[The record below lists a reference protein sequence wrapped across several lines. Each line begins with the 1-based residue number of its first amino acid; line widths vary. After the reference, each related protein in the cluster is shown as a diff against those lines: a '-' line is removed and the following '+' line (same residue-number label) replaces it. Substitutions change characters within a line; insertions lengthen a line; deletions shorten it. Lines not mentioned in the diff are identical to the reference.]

1 MRFATWNLKYPD
13 DGKESFQR
21 LDFLNSLEWDVLAL
35 QEVSSAAWQVF
46 SENGLTEGGFCSLE
60 GFGVD
65 SKKAYGVAL
74 LVQNGFSLRDP
85 ELLPGNP
92 QIRRALAAKLYGLE
106 NPVNVL
112 SWHAPNAAS
121 SGAEFKMKG
130 YKAIIGWINSKKGSI
145 VIGFDGN
152 HWNISS
158 ELDLLNVEY
167 EEQSSFFLENWFFG
181 DEPPHRLRD
190 ALIDYY
196 RNNPTIYA
204 DAVKE
209 RPQGPL
215 AVSYIRGKTEDRFD
229 YIFIS
234 DDFEVSNCRYDY
246 KGAMAAGSDHALV
259 YAELEVDSEH
269 HLPE

>member
-1 MRFATWNLKYPD
+1 MHLRGNLRFATWNLNYSD
-13 DGKESFQR
+13 EKESFRR
-21 LDFLNSLEWDVLAL
+21 LDFLKSLEWDIVAL
-35 QEVSSAAWQVF
+35 QEVSSIAWQVF
-46 SENGLTEGGFCSLE
+46 SENGLTKGGFCSLE

-65 SKKAYGVAL
+65 SPKAYGVAL

-106 NPVNVL
+106 NPADVL
-112 SWHAPNAAS
+112 SWHAPNAAG
-121 SGAEFKMKG
+121 SGAKVKMKG
-130 YKAIIGWINSKKGSI
+130 YKAIIGWINSKRGPI

-158 ELDLLNVEY
+158 DLDLPSVKY
-167 EEQSSFFLENWFFG
+167 EEQSPFFLENWFFG

-196 RNNPTIYA
+196 RNNPTKYE
-204 DAVKE
+204 DALKE
-209 RPQGPL
+209 RPEGPL
-215 AVSYIRGKTEDRFD
+215 AVSYIRGKKKDRFD

-234 DDFEVSNCRYDY
+234 DDFEVNNCRYDY
-246 KGAMAAGSDHALV
+246 EGAVAAGSDHALV
-259 YAELEVDSEH
+259 CADLILRE
-269 HLPE
+269 